1 MPRPSRAIA
10 ALKKRDYH
18 TTIWELLLHE
28 YRCAKAA
35 DTEHRLGPSALSSL
49 IAALRD
55 MEDKKTKSDA
65 SSTNLVELEDW
76 VKKIG
81 GE

>member
-1 MPRPSRAIA
+1 MAGRPNRLIRAM
-10 ALKKRDYH
+10 KQRDFRSFL
-18 TTIWELLLHE
+18 WEALLHE
-28 YRCAKAA
+28 YRCAKIG
-35 DTEHRLGPSALSSL
+35 DTEHRLGPNALTSL
-49 IAALRD
+49 IAALR
-55 MEDKKTKSDA
+55 EIESTKSDA